1 MVSIDL
7 QSRTPI
13 YEQIVNGFSRL
24 CLIGA
29 LHAHDKLPSVRS
41 LALDLG
47 INPNTVQK
55 AYQILENKGLIYS
68 IEGKGSF
75 ISDEAQLSSQKYSQ
89 ICEHLKAAVTDA
101 YTQGLPKQQAQIV
114 LDDVYSGRSA
124 GND

>member
-1 MVSIDL
+1 MCIRD
-7 QSRTPI
+7 R
-13 YEQIVNGFSRL
+13 
-24 CLIGA
+24 
-29 LHAHDKLPSVRS
+29 LPSVRS